1 MNDAQAGLT
10 ALITAGGSGTGR
22 AMAEAFSAA
31 GARVWVTD
39 ISQSALDNCP
49 QDWLRDCVDV
59 ADPSAMSGLFQRVR
73 DVWGGLD
80 TLCANAGTAGMTA
93 LTEDQ
98 NFAEFQR
105 CLAVNLGGALLATQG
120 ALPLM
125 KAAGSGCI
133 IFTGSTAG
141 LFGCPYRA
149 PYVAA
154 KWAINGLMKTVAMEA
169 GSYGIRANVI
179 APGCVEGPRIDG
191 VIEREAVAK
200 CTTPDIIRNA
210 YKSGTSLRAFARPQD
225 VAAMAVFLASDA
237 GARISGQILTIDG
250 HTENP
255 DPKL

>member
-1 MNDAQAGLT
+1 MNDAQAGST
-10 ALITAGGSGTGR
+10 VLITAGGSGIGR
-22 AMAEAFSAA
+22 AMAEAFAVA
-31 GARVWVTD
+31 GARVWITD
-39 ISQSALDNCP
+39 ISQSALDSCP
-49 QDWLRDCVDV
+49 PDWLRDCVDA
-59 ADPSAMSGLFQRVR
+59 ADPSAMSELFQRVR
-73 DVWGGLD
+73 KTWGGLD

-93 LTEDQ
+93 LIEDQ
-98 NFAEFQR
+98 DFAEFQR

-125 KAAGSGCI
+125 KVARSGCI

-141 LFGCPYRA
+141 LFGCPYRS

-169 GSYGIRANVI
+169 GLYGIRANVI

-191 VIEREAVAK
+191 VIDREALARGA
-200 CTTPDIIRNA
+200 TPDAIRNA
-210 YKSGTSLRAFARPQD
+210 YKAGTSLRAFARPQD
-225 VAAMAVFLASDA
+225 VAAMAVYLASDA

-255 DPKL
+255 YPKP

>member
-1 MNDAQAGLT
+1 MNDAQAGSKI
-10 ALITAGGSGTGR
+10 LITAGGSGIGR
-22 AMAEAFSAA
+22 GMAEAFAAA
-31 GARVWVTD
+31 GARVWITD
-39 ISQSALDNCP
+39 ISQSALDSCP
-49 QDWLRDCVDV
+49 TEWQRDCLDV
-59 ADPSAMSGLFQRVR
+59 ADPVAMSELFQRVR
-73 DVWGGLD
+73 KNWGGLD
-80 TLCANAGTAGMTA
+80 TLCANAGTPGPAA
-93 LTEDQ
+93 QVEDQ
-98 NFAEFQR
+98 DFAAFQR
-105 CLAVNLGGALLATQG
+105 CIAVNLGGAFLAAQG

-169 GSYGIRANVI
+169 GSFGIRANVI
-179 APGCVEGPRIDG
+179 APGCVEGPRIDS